1 MGQAQVV
8 VGEDTRQPPVEPGPE
23 IFGRTAAQ
31 KVVRESGMV
40 IRDVVVQEL
49 QAPAGAMDKRE
60 QQRRK
65 AGALHCSVMGPVVA
79 LLPRNPSRSHGGN

>member
-40 IRDVVVQEL
+40 IHDVVVQEL
-49 QAPAGAMDKRE
+49 
-60 QQRRK
+60 
-65 AGALHCSVMGPVVA
+65 
-79 LLPRNPSRSHGGN
+79 